1 MSYFSFISEE
11 IAWIE
16 NQKYCYNQVKLNLQP
31 SFFRDL
37 FLTYIG
43 VVKYTVFSNTV
54 KCIMEKMRTF
64 LNYSREFECLN
75 AEQKQ
80 LVISRNVPLAT
91 SFVGITA
98 EWISDGEEQFLFFKN
113 LLTSSTSIDVFV
125 KYSKPKII
133 SLRTW
138 QQKYKTI
145 FNSEEEEKKYAE
157 IMPNLRQFDFLST
170 FDLEMF
176 TVSLLFHTE
185 PNDDLPSLQAYRN
198 FLLKSLESKM
208 QSGFDTH
215 SLYYEFV
222 RNSVAMSKFPG
233 ISKALDEAY

>member
-1 MSYFSFISEE
+1 MSYFSFTSEE

-43 VVKYTVFSNTV
+43 VVEYTRPTNNTV

-64 LNYSREFECLN
+64 LKTFNEFETLN
-75 AEQKQ
+75 PEQKQ
-80 LVISRNVPLAT
+80 LILARNVPLAT
-91 SFVGITA
+91 SFLGIVT
-98 EWISDGEEQFLFFKN
+98 EWMSDGEEQFLFLKN

-125 KYSKPKII
+125 KYLKPKKI
-133 SLRTW
+133 SLRAF
-138 QQKYKTI
+138 QQQYKTI
-145 FNSEEEEKKYAE
+145 FNSEEEEEKYAK
-157 IMPNLRQFDFLST
+157 IMQNLRQFDFLST

-176 TVSLLFHTE
+176 TISLLFHTE
-185 PNDDLPSLQAYRN
+185 PNDDLPALQAYRN

-208 QSGFDTH
+208 ESGFDTH
-215 SLYYEFV
+215 SLYYSSAERARQ
-222 RNSVAMSKFPG
+222 RN
-233 ISKALDEAY
+233 